1 MFGVG
6 RSGGIE
12 KTSLISLTSEERRAR
27 PHMAAKVVR
36 RGDAGNA
43 LVVAGRPFTIPTGF
57 AIVPGASLGKRE

>member
-1 MFGVG
+1 
-6 RSGGIE
+6 
-12 KTSLISLTSEERRAR
+12 
-27 PHMAAKVVR
+27 MAAKVVR